1 MFSSLDSVDS
11 VQLFPQSKLFFVV
24 STFHLFQPCLVI
36 CEVFCLTCIF
46 FYFVC
51 SCGLLSFYHFLVF
64 L

>member
-36 CEVFCLTCIF
+36 CEVFCL
-46 FYFVC
+46 
-51 SCGLLSFYHFLVF
+51 CGLLSFYHFFWSFWIRNFAV
-64 L
+64 